1 VYFSADYNEVRDANN
16 SLPVGGVYK
25 GNQMLNYYITGTFDY
40 LTTYYWRIDERDGPN
55 IFTGEVLQFTTRPA
69 VFDPNLL
76 VWYKFDETSG
86 NIAEDSSGH
95 EYDGEVQ
102 GPEDGWD
109 VNDAFDGASRIFDN
123 DTGIT
128 VPGDITNHIYDQ
140 ITVAVWVK
148 TDVPVGDDMTVLDI
162 GPPRHDSL

>member
-1 VYFSADYNEVRDANN
+1 MYFSADYNEVRDANN